1 MITVFNSLIDSG
13 TENGIVVVLFA
24 VIMFISYLKIAW
36 RSLMRYRVYSV
47 INVTGLAIGLAVV
60 MLIGLWVWDE
70 LSYNTQFP
78 NYDRIVR
85 IRINQTHGNDTRT
98 NSTVPIPLIRDMGT
112 RYGNDFSRTAL
123 GSWSYN
129 HVIAVG
135 NKQLLM
141 AGMYAE
147 PGLTEILALRTID
160 GRKASLDDPS
170 SMLITESMAKALY
183 GDVPATGKTLV
194 FDDSSILRIGGVIP
208 DMPYSSDF
216 QGVNYFVPWI
226 NFERMHPWVAGAVSN
241 WSTNSFQGFGLLQPH
256 ADLTRIQ
263 AKVRGELNGHGRTD
277 KPEVLL
283 HPMSKWH
290 LYDTFINGKN
300 VGGSIEYVW
309 MFGIIGGFVLLLAC
323 INFMNLSTARSEKRA
338 REVGIRKSMGSQRSQ
353 LVGQFLGESLFL
365 ALVSLLVALVLV
377 ELSLPWF
384 NGVADKQIHIFWNKL
399 SFWIPALGLT
409 LLTGLVAGSYPAF
422 YLSSFNVVKVLK
434 GGFKPGRGA
443 AIPRQALLLL
453 QLTVSVALIVGTIIV
468 YQQIAYVKN
477 RPVGYTREGLIT
489 VDIVNPAIMR
499 HFAAMRR
506 ELIQSGAAVETAWSS
521 SPTTQVYNNQSG
533 IEWPGKDPNF
543 TPSFAMIWGSMDFG
557 KTVGWQFIA
566 GRDFSRD
573 FPSDS
578 SGIVLNESAVKYMG
592 LKNPIGTTLK
602 DNYSNSANKNFHV
615 IGVIRD
621 MVMESPYAPVKQ
633 SVFMIDDSDRANVI
647 TVRINP
653 GLSAAQALTTIGG
666 IFRKYEPSEPFKY
679 TFNDE
684 SYAQKF
690 ALEDRIGQLASF
702 FTVLAIF
709 ISCLGLWGMIGFMA
723 EQRVKE
729 IGIRKVLGASILN
742 LWALLSRDFLWLVGL
757 SFFVALPLAYR
768 VMSGWLRHY
777 PYRVTISAWVFVATV
792 VLALLITLATVSWQA
807 VRAARA
813 NPVKSLRA
821 D

>member
-1 MITVFNSLIDSG
+1 
-13 TENGIVVVLFA
+13 
-24 VIMFISYLKIAW
+24 
-36 RSLMRYRVYSV
+36 MRYRVYSV

-60 MLIGLWVWDE
+60 MLIGLWVLDE

-78 NYDRIVR
+78 NYRQIVR
-85 IRINQTHGNDTRT
+85 IRLNQTHGNDIRT
-98 NSTVPIPLIRDMGT
+98 NSTVPIPLIREMRT
-112 RYGNDFSRTAL
+112 RYGNYFSRTAL
-123 GSWSYN
+123 GSWNDN

-135 NKQLLM
+135 DKQLLM
-141 AGMYAE
+141 AGMFAE

-170 SMLITESMAKALY
+170 SMLICESMAKALF
-183 GDVPATGKTLV
+183 GDAPATGKTLI
-194 FDDSSILRIGGVIP
+194 FDDSTILRIGGVIP

-226 NFERMHPWVAGAVSN
+226 NFERLHPWVAGAVSS

-256 ADLTRIQ
+256 ADLGKLQ
-263 AKVRGELNGHGRTD
+263 ANVRGELNGHGRTD

-290 LYDTFINGKN
+290 LYDAFVNGKN
-300 VGGSIEYVW
+300 VGGAIQYVW

-365 ALVSLLVALVLV
+365 ALLSLLVALMLV

-384 NGVADKQIHIFWNKL
+384 NSVADKRLSIFWDKL

-443 AIPRQALLLL
+443 ALPRKALLLL
-453 QLTVSVALIVGTIIV
+453 QLTVSVALIIGTIIV

-489 VDIVNPAIMR
+489 VNIITPAIMR
-499 HFAAMRR
+499 HFAAMHQ
-506 ELIQSGAAVETAWSS
+506 ELIQSGAAAETTWSS
-521 SPTTQVYNNQSG
+521 SSTTNVNNNQSG
-533 IEWPGKDPNF
+533 IEWQGKDPNLS
-543 TPSFAMIWGSMDFG
+543 PSFAIIWGSIDFG
-557 KTVGWQFIA
+557 RTVGWQFVA

-578 SGIVLNESAVKYMG
+578 SAMVLNESAVKYMG
-592 LKNPIGTTLK
+592 LKKPIGAIVK
-602 DNYSNSANKNFHV
+602 DNYSNSANKDYHV
-615 IGVIRD
+615 IGVVRD
-621 MVMESPYAPVKQ
+621 MVMESPFAPVKQ
-633 SVFMIDDSDRANVI
+633 SVFMIDDTNRANVI

-653 GLSAAQALTTIGG
+653 GLSAAQALKTIGG
-666 IFRKYEPSEPFKY
+666 IFRKYQPSEPFEY

-684 SYAQKF
+684 SYARKF
-690 ALEDRIGQLASF
+690 ALEDRVGQLSSF
-702 FTVLAIF
+702 FAVLAIF

-729 IGIRKVLGASILN
+729 IGIRKVMGASVLN
-742 LWALLSRDFLWLVGL
+742 LWALLSRDFIWLVGI

-768 VMSGWLRHY
+768 VMSGWLQHY

-807 VRAARA
+807 LRAARA
-813 NPVKSLRA
+813 NPTKSLRA

>member
-1 MITVFNSLIDSG
+1 
-13 TENGIVVVLFA
+13 
-24 VIMFISYLKIAW
+24 MFISYFKIAW

-47 INVTGLAIGLAVV
+47 INVTGLAIGLGVV

-70 LSYNTQFP
+70 LSYNQQFP

-85 IRINQTHGNDTRT
+85 VRITQTHGNDTRT
-98 NSTVPIPLIRDMGT
+98 NSTVPIPLIREMAARHG
-112 RYGNDFSRTAL
+112 GDFSQVAL

-135 NKQLLM
+135 DKQLLM
-141 AGMYAE
+141 AGMFAE
-147 PGLTEILALRTID
+147 PGLADILSFRTID
-160 GRKASLDDPS
+160 GKKASLDDPS
-170 SMLITESMAKALY
+170 SILITESMAKALY
-183 GDVPATGKTLV
+183 GDVAATGKTLS
-194 FDDSSILRIGGVIP
+194 FDDSTVLRIGGVIP

-216 QGVNYFVPWI
+216 RGVNYFVPWSDY
-226 NFERMHPWVAGAVSN
+226 EHLHAWVAGSVGS

-256 ADLTRIQ
+256 ADLARVQ
-263 AKVRGELNGHGRTD
+263 AKVFGELNGHGRTD
-277 KPEVLL
+277 KPEVVL

-290 LYDTFINGKN
+290 LYDTFVNGKN
-300 VGGSIEYVW
+300 VGGSIQYVW

-338 REVGIRKSMGSQRSQ
+338 REVGIRKSMGSLRLQ

-365 ALVSLLVALVLV
+365 ALLSLVVALVLV

-384 NGVADKQIHIFWNKL
+384 NSVADKQIHIFWDRL
-399 SFWIPALGLT
+399 SFWVPALGLT

-434 GGFKPGRGA
+434 GGFRAGRGA
-443 AIPRQALLLL
+443 AIPRQALILL
-453 QLTVSVALIVGTIIV
+453 QLTVSVALIIGTIIV

-477 RPVGYTREGLIT
+477 RPVGYSREGLIT
-489 VDIVNPAIMR
+489 VDIINPVIMR
-499 HFAAMRR
+499 HYAAMRQ
-506 ELIQSGAAVETAWSS
+506 ELLSTGAAVDATWSS
-521 SPTTQVYNNQSG
+521 SPTTQVENNQGG
-533 IEWPGKDPNF
+533 IVWQGKDPNLS
-543 TPSFAMIWGSMDFG
+543 PSFAMIWGSMDFG
-557 KTVGWQFIA
+557 KTVGWQFVA

-578 SGIVLNESAVKYMG
+578 SAIVLNESAVRYMG
-592 LKNPIGTTLK
+592 LKKPIGAVVR
-602 DNYSNSANKNFHV
+602 DNYSNSANKDYHV
-615 IGVIRD
+615 IGVIHD
-621 MVMESPYAPVKQ
+621 MVMESPFTPAKQ
-633 SVFMIDDSDRANVI
+633 SIFLIDDSNRANVI

-653 GLSAAQALTTIGG
+653 NLSAARALTTISG
-666 IFRKYEPSEPFKY
+666 IFRKYQPSEPFQY

-684 SYAQKF
+684 TYATKF
-690 ALEDRIGQLASF
+690 ALEDRIGKLASF

-729 IGIRKVLGASILN
+729 IGIRKVLGASVLN
-742 LWALLSRDFLWLVGL
+742 LWALLSRDFIWLVGV
-757 SFFVALPLAYR
+757 SFLVALPLAYR
-768 VMSGWLRHY
+768 VMSGWLEHY
-777 PYRVTISAWVFVATV
+777 AYRVTISAWVFVATIL
-792 VLALLITLATVSWQA
+792 LALLITLVTVSWQA